1 MKMSLKTLAIAVA
14 TFASAASFSPGWSE
28 RDGVSLSVSRAEA
41 YSRLYVGRGYAASAH
56 YVHSAGLPWYAVRA
70 YYWGGPWSGPG
81 WSYAGWSDYRA
92 RTGIVCDPGTTI
104 IGGDGIM
111 YLCQ

>member
-104 IGGDGIM
+104 MGGDGIM